1 MIEDRMLF
9 RLYKKLPASVR
20 THSSAFFRS
29 RPIFRSIL
37 ESHEPKSAAPSSPF
51 YFYNSMIDA
60 EEIIRRH
67 AQANLAPTPGYQTN
81 FLGVLIDPRFFPA
94 ALKNSAGTV
103 EPIPIPANWHAD
115 IAEWAAVLRAVDLS
129 SETFRMAELGCG
141 WGCWMNNAGVA
152 AKRAGRKV
160 QVVGVEGD
168 RDHVAFAT
176 DACRVNGLVGDEVRV
191 IHGIAAATARI
202 ALFPRQDIGGH
213 NYGLEP
219 VFGATEEQRTQY
231 LESGKYYE
239 LPMVGLD
246 GVIGA
251 EDKLDLLHIDIQ
263 GGEASLIA
271 SCLPILMRQ
280 VRYMV
285 VGTHSREIEGRIFET
300 MRSAG
305 WRLEIE
311 RPAIL
316 SLSLSGPNVTVDG
329 VQGWRNTKLL
339 P

>member
-1 MIEDRMLF
+1 MLF
-9 RLYKKLPASVR
+9 KLYEKLRASVR
-20 THSSAFFRS
+20 SHSSAFLRKS
-29 RPIFRSIL
+29 KIFRSIID
-37 ESHEPKSAAPSSPF
+37 SQEPRPAALGSPF
-51 YFYNSMIDA
+51 YCYNSMIDA

-67 AQANLAPTPGYQTN
+67 AQANLTPTPGYQTN

-94 ALKNSAGTV
+94 GLENTAGTV

-115 IAEWAAVLRAVDLS
+115 LAEWAAVLRAVDLS
-129 SETFRMAELGCG
+129 NGTFRMAELGCG

-168 RDHVAFAT
+168 VDHVAFGT

-191 IHGIAAATARI
+191 IHGIAAATAGT

-213 NYGLEP
+213 NYGLKP
-219 VFGATEEQRTQY
+219 VFGATEKQRTQY
-231 LESGKYYE
+231 LESGKYDE

-246 GVIGA
+246 RVIGA

-263 GGEASLIA
+263 GGEADLIA

-285 VGTHSREIEGRIFET
+285 VGTHSREIEGQIFET
-300 MRSAG
+300 MRSAA

-329 VQGWRNTKLL
+329 VQGWRNTSLL